1 MYKDINIFKNINIM
15 ETVIE
20 MYNCKIKKLKIIK
33 WWAIGMSLILGF
45 FTVVNGYI
53 HIPPLTVYED
63 KLMLL
68 LQIAGVCIFLW
79 TVSEIER
86 IKRELI
92 KIRLDVEPGDYI
104 DQQKT
109 RRETMDK
116 EIVVKKYSDEAA
128 HLIAKISEDEQLLSA
143 LAKYFELKDGQKEAV
158 YGYID
163 ALYEQD

>member
-1 MYKDINIFKNINIM
+1 MYKNINIM
-15 ETVIE
+15 EPVIE
-20 MYNCKIKKLKIIK
+20 KYNCQIKKLKIIS
-33 WWAIGMSLILGF
+33 WWAIGMSLILVF

-53 HIPPLTVYED
+53 HIPLKVYEE

-68 LQIAGVCIFLW
+68 LQIAGFCIFLW
-79 TVSEIER
+79 TESEIER
-86 IKRELI
+86 IKRNLL
-92 KIRLDVEPGDYI
+92 KIRLDIELGDSI

-109 RRETMDK
+109 RREKKDK

-163 ALYEQD
+163 ALHEQD